1 LISQDVNPP
10 GYIEKTVMEKIKFQ
24 WKTLRKAFMDMN
36 IEKTG
41 SIVPKELK
49 FYLTHWGFGG
59 LSDDQF

>member
-1 LISQDVNPP
+1 
-10 GYIEKTVMEKIKFQ
+10 MEKIKFQ

-41 SIVPKELK
+41 SIVPKEFK